1 DNPRPPAATGRLREE
16 LEPVVSASGLRRCA
30 SDRVPLL
37 PGMLPSVRGQ
47 RTPRRARGQASA
59 LSLYWTSPTWTASL
73 WQMPNAVEVAAAR
86 LTTTEAAVLALLAME
101 GERSGYDL
109 SKLVEKSIAHVWGP
123 ARSGLYAV
131 LPRLERA
138 GLATHRVATQA
149 TRPDKRLYTI
159 TDQGREALDAWLEAV
174 EPGATD
180 NFFLKLF
187 VGGLTSDDILLEQ
200 VAQFRTDT

>member
-1 DNPRPPAATGRLREE
+1 
-16 LEPVVSASGLRRCA
+16 
-30 SDRVPLL
+30 
-37 PGMLPSVRGQ
+37 
-47 RTPRRARGQASA
+47 
-59 LSLYWTSPTWTASL
+59 
-73 WQMPNAVEVAAAR
+73 MPNAVEVAAAR

-159 TDQGREALDAWLEAV
+159 TDQGREALVAWLEAV

-200 VAQFRTDT
+200 VAQFRTDTAARLAVYRAIEPTNTNKGHDWYHRHLLRLGIARAELDLQWADDVASALARGAE